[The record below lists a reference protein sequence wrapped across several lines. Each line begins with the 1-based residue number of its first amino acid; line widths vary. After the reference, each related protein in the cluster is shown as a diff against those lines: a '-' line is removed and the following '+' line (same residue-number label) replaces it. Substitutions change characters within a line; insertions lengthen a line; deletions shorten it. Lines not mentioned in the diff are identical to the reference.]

1 MSLKKY
7 GVLAGRVL
15 DTRAEGGSG
24 SPHFQIRVRG
34 GDIDFRVAVNVLS
47 QQSPSELLYAADEA
61 FDHPVLKDLLDLPD
75 GFSHLQSGPGQGAF
89 DYIRGNLFDRESMH
103 PLPATAPGPDNDLA
117 DKLHHYV
124 DRVQADPAARL
135 YAFGERWGPEN
146 GRADKI
152 FGFAPGNGVHD
163 IHMNQGNSGQFQRDD
178 GVWQDG
184 GLLLH
189 FPAAQQW
196 VAIFLAFQSQS
207 WHTDDRTG
215 RPLPGLQAVGPLPG
229 PGEPDH
235 AVRIVAALVNNAG
248 SEPSGETVTLLNT
261 GGAGSGP
268 RRLDAP
274 GRAGSADDTSVD
286 PPSRGR
292 RGTHPCAASGPA
304 RREGWAAEPARPG
317 RAEGR
322 RRRVRRARGGVG
334 GPDHRVLSGREPTHE
349 CRKPSSVTVSSSA
362 AARTPSEWGHADLG
376 GTLLTGHGPMRGGCL
391 MTTEHAAGASPSGE
405 TAFDST
411 ATRPDGP
418 PDTSPAPQDTGP
430 PAASDPPDDAGEHPP
445 HRSGAAALML
455 AALGIVFGDIGT
467 SPLYALKT
475 VFSIDNGAVRPTEGD
490 VYGVI
495 SMMFWSVTLIVSIKY
510 ISVLM
515 RADNDGEGG
524 VMALTALV
532 RRLYGDR
539 TRRTGLFVVIGILG
553 VSLFY
558 GDSLIT
564 PAISVLSAVEGVR
577 VAAPTLGHVVVP
589 VSVVIITVLFAV
601 QRFGTGKVGSLFGPV
616 MLLWFLTLAVA
627 GIAGIVAEPGV
638 LKGLSPTYAVLFV
651 VEHPGIAFVAMGAIV
666 LVITGAEAL
675 YADMGHFGRHPLRR
689 AWFSAV
695 SPGLPLNYLGRAP
708 LTLRPPGSVP
718 TPFFLLAPSGAQ
730 PPRVLLATAATVIAS
745 QAVIS
750 GAFSLSRQAVQLGLL
765 PPVTVR
771 QTSKHEGGQIYLP
784 GVNGLLFAGVL
795 LVMLTFRSSE

>member
-1 MSLKKY
+1 
-7 GVLAGRVL
+7 
-15 DTRAEGGSG
+15 
-24 SPHFQIRVRG
+24 
-34 GDIDFRVAVNVLS
+34 
-47 QQSPSELLYAADEA
+47 
-61 FDHPVLKDLLDLPD
+61 
-75 GFSHLQSGPGQGAF
+75 
-89 DYIRGNLFDRESMH
+89 
-103 PLPATAPGPDNDLA
+103 
-117 DKLHHYV
+117 
-124 DRVQADPAARL
+124 
-135 YAFGERWGPEN
+135 
-146 GRADKI
+146 
-152 FGFAPGNGVHD
+152 
-163 IHMNQGNSGQFQRDD
+163 
-178 GVWQDG
+178 
-184 GLLLH
+184 
-189 FPAAQQW
+189 
-196 VAIFLAFQSQS
+196 
-207 WHTDDRTG
+207 
-215 RPLPGLQAVGPLPG
+215 
-229 PGEPDH
+229 
-235 AVRIVAALVNNAG
+235 
-248 SEPSGETVTLLNT
+248 
-261 GGAGSGP
+261 
-268 RRLDAP
+268 
-274 GRAGSADDTSVD
+274 
-286 PPSRGR
+286 
-292 RGTHPCAASGPA
+292 
-304 RREGWAAEPARPG
+304 
-317 RAEGR
+317 
-322 RRRVRRARGGVG
+322 
-334 GPDHRVLSGREPTHE
+334 
-349 CRKPSSVTVSSSA
+349 
-362 AARTPSEWGHADLG
+362 
-376 GTLLTGHGPMRGGCL
+376 
-391 MTTEHAAGASPSGE
+391 
-405 TAFDST
+405 
-411 ATRPDGP
+411 
-418 PDTSPAPQDTGP
+418 
-430 PAASDPPDDAGEHPP
+430 
-445 HRSGAAALML
+445 ML

-675 YADMGHFGRHPLRR
+675 YADMGHFGRHPIRR
-689 AWFSAV
+689 AWFYAV
-695 SPGLPLNYLGRAP
+695 FPALTLNYLGQAS
-708 LTLRPPGSVP
+708 LILRRPGSVSN
-718 TPFFLLAPSGAQ
+718 PFFLLVPSWAQ
-730 PPRVLLATAATVIAS
+730 LPMVLLATAATVIAS

-795 LVMLTFRSSE
+795 LVMLTFRSSERLATAYGVSVTGALVVDTVLLLLVARVLWRWRPWQLALGAVAFGGVELTFLSANLSKIAHGGWLPLAIAVVVFTVMTTWRRGREIVAANRRAREGSLREFVDDLYGRGLPRVPGCAVFPHPGKETTPLALRANVEHNHVLHDGVLIVSASSANVPYVPARERFQVDDLGHPDDRIQHLSVRVGFSEDPNLAEALGQACALGLLETGTIDPPQASYFLSRGPIRRTAAPGMARWRKVIFLGLAHNAADPAAYFGLPGDRLVMMGSPVDL